1 MSLSLAFRFLAGRY
15 HATPFG
21 HHVNEGLIE
30 WPPSPWRLL
39 RALIS
44 VGYTSGAWNGAGPP
58 TAARGLV
65 EKLSAELPCYRLP
78 SAVGAHSR
86 HYMPTG
92 VLDGGTKREETT
104 LVFDTWARPGDE
116 ELTVTW
122 KNARLEK
129 TESSILDDLVQCLNY
144 LGRSES
150 WVAGRVMEAGE
161 PVPETNCLP
170 DQREEMPGHGW
181 EQITLLAPATASD
194 FSVWR
199 VEQLEGALAELPLP
213 DGRKPSRTLLRK
225 REKASEPW
233 PADLLDCLQK
243 TTTWWR
249 SHGWSWPPGSRR
261 VSYRRPSDAI
271 AVGAPRAKRAVPPDQ
286 RVEAM
291 LLALTNASRNDHALP
306 PVTRTLPQADL
317 LHRALVG
324 NAARHGPPPPELTG
338 CDENRRPLRGPHE
351 HAHVNPLDLD
361 GDGHLDHILVWA
373 RMRLG
378 AAAQAAVRAARK
390 TFTKGGVEPLRLA
403 LAATGDLRD
412 LRDLVRLPGRY
423 GRRIASIAGCAE
435 TWQSVTPFVPPRY
448 VKTNGSN
455 TLEGQIRAELH
466 SRGFPEPA
474 AVHRL
479 APALRRRSD
488 AASTAGALAEAS
500 GTAWIRFRHF
510 VFSRGSGPEPPIAC
524 GFSIRLEFEHQVSGP
539 IALGY
544 GAHFGLGLFERCAS
558 VRTEAASAG

>member
-1 MSLSLAFRFLAGRY
+1 MPLTLAFRFLAGRY

-58 TAARGLV
+58 ADVRGLV
-65 EKLSAELPCYRLP
+65 EKLSAELPRYRLP

-92 VLDGGTKREETT
+92 VLDGGTRREETK
-104 LVFDTWARPGDE
+104 LVFDTWARPDDE

-122 KNARLEK
+122 KNVRLEK
-129 TESSILDDLVQCLNY
+129 TESSLLDDLVQCLNY

-161 PVPETNCLP
+161 SVPEANCLP
-170 DQREEMPGHGW
+170 DRRGEMPGHGW
-181 EQITLLAPATASD
+181 EQITLLAPVTASG

-199 VEQLEGALAELPLP
+199 MEQLKGALAELPP
-213 DGRKPSRTLLRK
+213 SDGRKPSGTLLRK
-225 REKASEPW
+225 RGKAAEPW

-249 SHGWSWPPGSRR
+249 SHGWSRPPGSRR
-261 VSYRRPSDAI
+261 VSYRRPSDAV
-271 AVGAPRAKRAVPPDQ
+271 AVGAPRAKRAVSPEQ

-306 PVTRTLPQADL
+306 PVTRTLPQAEL

-324 NAARHGPPPPELTG
+324 AAVRHGPPPPELTG

-361 GDGHLDHILVWA
+361 GDGHLDHVLVWA
-373 RMRLG
+373 RMGLG

-412 LRDLVRLPGRY
+412 LVRLPGTY
-423 GRRIASIAGCAE
+423 GQRIASIAGCAE

-466 SRGFPEPA
+466 SRGLPEPA

-479 APALRRRSD
+479 APALRRRNG
-488 AASTAGALAEAS
+488 AASTTGALAEAS
-500 GTAWIRFRHF
+500 GTARIRFRHY

-524 GFSIRLEFEHQVSGP
+524 GFSIRLEFEHRVSGP

-544 GAHFGLGLFERCAS
+544 GAHFGLGLFERCAG
-558 VRTEAASAG
+558 VRTGAASAG